1 VLRLEERFEHAGRR
15 VDAQI
20 VEDREVENQKRQQG
34 AGEAEQQREGTPRGP
49 VDMGVC
55 VS

>member
-1 VLRLEERFEHAGRR
+1 VLWLEERFEHAGRR

-20 VEDREVENQKRQQG
+20 VKDCEVEDQKRQQG
-34 AGEAEQQREGTPRGP
+34 AGEAEQQREGTPRGR
-49 VDMGVC
+49 VDMGVR